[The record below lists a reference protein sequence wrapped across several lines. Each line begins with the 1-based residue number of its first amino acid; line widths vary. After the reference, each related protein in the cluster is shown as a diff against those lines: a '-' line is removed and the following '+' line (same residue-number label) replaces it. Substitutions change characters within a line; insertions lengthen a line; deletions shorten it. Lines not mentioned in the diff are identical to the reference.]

1 MSGTRFLFGPR
12 HGTGVI
18 VYSPMQ
24 TGILTDSFSLER
36 VRRMA
41 ADDWRRQ
48 GSEFQSPRL
57 ERNLSLRDALR
68 PIAARHS
75 STVSAVAIGWVLT
88 WPGVTGAIVGARS
101 AAQVDGWI
109 GGASLPLSQAD
120 LEEIAIAIQHTGA
133 GKGSVSP
140 GA

>member
-1 MSGTRFLFGPR
+1 MS
-12 HGTGVI
+12 
-18 VYSPMQ
+18 
-24 TGILTDSFSLER
+24 

-41 ADDWRRQ
+41 ADDWRRKA
-48 GSEFQSPRL
+48 SEFQSPRL
-57 ERNLSLRDALR
+57 EKNLALRDALR

-75 STVSAVAIGWVLT
+75 TTVSAVAIGWVLA

-109 GGASLPLSQAD
+109 GGATLRLSQTD
-120 LEEIAIAIQHTGA
+120 LDEIAVAIKGSGA

-140 GA
+140 GV